1 MGVLRPRTRTLG
13 VRLSLEEFAALE
25 RVCVA
30 SNARSLSDL
39 ARNAI
44 CEFVNRVAQDGEASR
59 SKDRQARQLKVMER
73 KIESLSSELAAIKEK
88 NGELI

>member
-30 SNARSLSDL
+30 SNARSLSDV
-39 ARNAI
+39 ARSAI
-44 CEFVNRVAQDGEASR
+44 CEFVNRVALDGEATR
-59 SKDRQARQLKVMER
+59 VKDKQIRQLKIMER
-73 KIESLSSELAAIKEK
+73 KIESLSAELAAMKDKREAV
-88 NGELI
+88 

>member
-25 RVCVA
+25 KVCVA
-30 SNARSLSDL
+30 SNARSLSDV

-44 CEFVNRVAQDGEASR
+44 CEFVKRVAHDGEAIR
-59 SKDRQARQLKVMER
+59 AKDRQSRHLKIMER
-73 KIESLSSELAAIKEK
+73 KIESLSAELAAIKEK
-88 NGELI
+88 SESA